1 MGQQVNGD
9 DKRREQGGKQR
20 RIGNEKT
27 KMASEPTLG
36 WQLGSLGLQFIS
48 SV

>member
-1 MGQQVNGD
+1 MIKEENRD
-9 DKRREQGGKQR
+9 GKQR

-27 KMASEPTLG
+27 KMASEPNLG
-36 WQLGSLGLQFIS
+36 WQLGLQFIF